1 MELHSMA
8 MIWLKTLI
16 QIEILQMYWFRKE
29 KKVIFEEK
37 LKTQDKTRL
46 RQSNTVSQKTS
57 QKSLT
62 SKQLVLYSY
71 WYLFCSQPGGPNG
84 IKAQESL
91 MQHHAIK
98 ILLWLGETIQEKN
111 AFIVCK
117 SCCIEQ
123 VNP

>member
-1 MELHSMA
+1 MIEL
-8 MIWLKTLI
+8 
-16 QIEILQMYWFRKE
+16 EILQMILEGKYCNFLR
-29 KKVIFEEK
+29 
-37 LKTQDKTRL
+37 KTQNS
-46 RQSNTVSQKTS
+46 RQNQRHSKKHR
-57 QKSLT
+57 KSKNI
-62 SKQLVLYSY
+62 SKKPDFEATCFVFLLI
-71 WYLFCSQPGGPNG
+71 LILQPARGPNG

>member
-1 MELHSMA
+1 MA

-16 QIEILQMYWFRKE
+16 KIEILQMYWFWME
-29 KKVIFEEK
+29 NKVIVEEK
-37 LKTQDKTRL
+37 LQTQDKTIWL
-46 RQSNTVSQKTS
+46 RQSNTTS
-57 QKSLT
+57 QKKHLKKAWLRSNLFLT
-62 SKQLVLYSY
+62 DIYSAA
-71 WYLFCSQPGGPNG
+71 SQRGPNG

-98 ILLWLGETIQEKN
+98 ILLWFGETIQEKN